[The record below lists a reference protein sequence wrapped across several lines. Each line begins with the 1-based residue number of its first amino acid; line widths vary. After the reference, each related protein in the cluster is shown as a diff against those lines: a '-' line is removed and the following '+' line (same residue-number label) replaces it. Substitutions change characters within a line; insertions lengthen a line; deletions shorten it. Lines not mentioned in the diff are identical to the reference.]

1 MTVFATFVI
10 VLFSVTY
17 ASVLT
22 LRWFALE
29 FIYDDIEA
37 MWGGTL
43 PNIMVASLLLFI
55 AVAIGYFIANHT
67 LINSLFNNLLTRLSK
82 S

>member
-1 MTVFATFVI
+1 MVFLYYNFNIMTVFATFVI
-10 VLFSVTY
+10 VLFAVTY

-29 FIYDDIEA
+29 FIYNEIEA

-43 PNIMVASLLLFI
+43 PNILVLFRSLSI
-55 AVAIGYFIANHT
+55 
-67 LINSLFNNLLTRLSK
+67 RL
-82 S
+82 